1 MKRII
6 STLFFALVLS
16 LTASAQ
22 VKKVYDETIDP
33 MVQIDEA
40 VAKASKEGKN
50 VICQVGGNWCRWCL
64 MFADYIEKDEDIR
77 KLIADNYVYIH
88 VNYSG
93 RTSPKELT
101 ERLAN
106 AGRFGY
112 PVLVVLRPD
121 GSVLHI
127 QDSGYLEEG
136 EGYNK
141 AKVMRFLKNWTLSSA
156 TTER

>member
-1 MKRII
+1 MK
-6 STLFFALVLS
+6 TLIVS
-16 LTASAQ
+16 LMMLMAMSASAQ
-22 VKKVYDETIDP
+22 VKKVYDESIDP
-33 MVQIDEA
+33 MVQIDNA
-40 VAKASKEGKN
+40 VARASKEGKN

-64 MFADYIEKDEDIR
+64 MLADFIEKDEEIS
-77 KLIADNYVYIH
+77 KTINDNYVYIH

-101 ERLAN
+101 SRLNN

-112 PVLVVLRPD
+112 PALVVLRPD

-127 QDSGYLEEG
+127 QDSSFLEEG

-141 AKVMRFLKNWTLSSA
+141 VKVLRFLKNWTPEA
-156 TTER
+156 TMCE

>member
-1 MKRII
+1 MK
-6 STLFFALVLS
+6 TLIVS
-16 LTASAQ
+16 LMMLMAMSASAQ
-22 VKKVYDETIDP
+22 VKKVYDESIDP
-33 MVQIDEA
+33 MVQIDNA
-40 VAKASKEGKN
+40 VARASKEGKN

-64 MFADYIEKDEDIR
+64 MLADFIEKDEEIS
-77 KLIADNYVYIH
+77 KTINDNYVYIH

-101 ERLAN
+101 SRLNN

-112 PVLVVLRPD
+112 PALVVLRPD

-127 QDSGYLEEG
+127 QDSSFLEEG

-141 AKVMRFLKNWTLSSA
+141 EKVLRFLKNWTPEA
-156 TTER
+156 TMCE